1 MGEWEDTTDPL
12 SDDASPDQNFLPRA
26 NEMSDKPEPST
37 PSGPFT
43 LRRLLAKDDLNMVPS
58 TQTLL
63 EDKVELSEGTRSDA
77 GHSKQPSSPSLNSI
91 LSRDGP
97 VGSDSNTSAKQHTTS
112 SKQNFTEGHSSRTP
126 SFLSEFP

>member
-12 SDDASPDQNFLPRA
+12 SEDASPDQNFPSRA
-26 NEMSDKPEPST
+26 NEMGDKPESST